1 MIKLNNIKF
10 AINETEFINSLFET
24 DGTCHGYYRVY
35 KRRIVLMDK
44 DKNRIGVIVNNV
56 LGKATK
62 QDNGKYWYSYATP
75 ELIGDYDYTQQ
86 QRDIA
91 RVYDQYPMPVR
102 Y

>member
-1 MIKLNNIKF
+1 MIKLNNVKF
-10 AINETEFINSLFET
+10 AENDNEFTDSLFQAG
-24 DGTCHGYYRVY
+24 GTCSGYYKVY

-75 ELIGDYDYTQQ
+75 EIIGDYDYTQQ